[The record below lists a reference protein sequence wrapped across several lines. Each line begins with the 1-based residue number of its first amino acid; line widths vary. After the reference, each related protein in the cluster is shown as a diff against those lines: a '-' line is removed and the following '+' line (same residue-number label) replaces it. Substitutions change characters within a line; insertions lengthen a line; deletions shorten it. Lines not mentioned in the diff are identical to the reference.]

1 MQMLSIWRT
10 ADLEGLGAHPT
21 MYLSLLLALVFRVLA
36 FEGKSEC
43 LHAELEGTSSL
54 QSQGPG

>member
-36 FEGKSEC
+36 FEGKSE
-43 LHAELEGTSSL
+43 
-54 QSQGPG
+54 